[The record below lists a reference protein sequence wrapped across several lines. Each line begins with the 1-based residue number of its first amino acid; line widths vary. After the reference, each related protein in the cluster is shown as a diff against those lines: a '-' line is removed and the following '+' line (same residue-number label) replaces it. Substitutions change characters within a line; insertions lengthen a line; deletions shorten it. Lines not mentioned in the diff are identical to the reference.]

1 MSEKNENLR
10 SNLANFIKKAK
21 EDKIVSY
28 EEINSILSDD
38 FSVEKTEKLIKKLI
52 DVGVQIVDTLKDK
65 QDLIESAEL
74 LEEMENGEIDVSEMD
89 IDDEFVESEIDESEV
104 DKLLQTDLLKMA
116 ESMDVDE
123 PIKMYLREIGQ
134 IPLLSYDEEIEY
146 AQRVLKGD
154 EEAKQ
159 KLIESNLRLVVSIA
173 KKHTNRGLKMLDLI
187 QEGNMGLMK
196 AVEKFEYEKGFKF
209 STYATWWIRQAI
221 TRAIADQ
228 GRTIRIPVHM
238 IETINKIK
246 KESRIILQETGKE
259 PTAEE
264 LAKKLEIPVDK
275 VKNILEMNQDPISLE
290 TPVGSEEDSEL
301 GDFVEDDKFA
311 NHYDATT
318 RVLLKEQ
325 LDEVLKTLNERE
337 EMVLRYRY
345 GLDDG
350 SQKTLEEV
358 GKIFNVTRERIRQ
371 IEVKALRK
379 LRHPSRRKKLED
391 YRS

>member
-1 MSEKNENLR
+1 MSEKSSINLKDK
-10 SNLANFIKKAK
+10 LLELVKQAK
-21 EDKIVSY
+21 EDKVVSY
-28 EEINSILSDD
+28 EEINSVIPPEFPPDKLEQLIRGIE
-38 FSVEKTEKLIKKLI
+38 EKGI
-52 DVGVQIVDTLKDK
+52 VIVDTTEEKKEIMASNIKSDGIVPE
-65 QDLIESAEL
+65 IE
-74 LEEMENGEIDVSEMD
+74 
-89 IDDEFVESEIDESEV
+89 DDEVFVEAEIDETEV
-104 DKLLQTDLLKMA
+104 DQLLQTDLIKMA
-116 ESMDVDE
+116 EALDVDE

-134 IPLLSYDEEIEY
+134 IPLLNYEEEIEL
-146 AQRVLKGD
+146 AQKVLEGD
-154 EEAKQ
+154 EDAKQ

-264 LAKKLEIPVDK
+264 LSKKLELPVEK
-275 VKNILEMNQDPISLE
+275 VKAILEMNQDPISLE

-301 GDFVEDDKFA
+301 GDFVEDDKFL
-311 NHYDATT
+311 NPYDATT

-350 SQKTLEEV
+350 SPKTLEEV